1 MQIIALKFQLHVL
14 QQQQQGDLVTLYNI
28 GGGDDV
34 QEQYA

>member
-14 QQQQQGDLVTLYNI
+14 QQQQGDLVTLYNI